1 MSHRNHEKST
11 PAAGVRAGADVD
23 LGRTRRTFLFAREQV
38 ASHSHSRIRGYPAIG
53 EIRRRANGSSTTQG
67 G

>member
-11 PAAGVRAGADVD
+11 PKAVVRAGADVD

-38 ASHSHSRIRGYPAIG
+38 AAHSHSKVRGYPA
-53 EIRRRANGSSTTQG
+53 AAATQG
-67 G
+67 RPDSSSPTQEG

>member
-11 PAAGVRAGADVD
+11 STAVVRAGADVD

-38 ASHSHSRIRGYPAIG
+38 AAHSHSRIRGYPAIG
-53 EIRRRANGSSTTQG
+53 AVRRRPDNSAPTQEG
-67 G
+67 